1 MANHVQQY
9 WPVLG
14 LDPLRESVSNA
25 VWYTVLADRFRFPD
39 YIIAPEYYL
48 DNGTKVDLVV
58 LDSKGG
64 DLWPVFAMEG
74 KGNPCSDWQFTQ
86 AAAQARPYISQMK
99 RMSNDRRYGM
109 IVAGKQVAILAWSG
123 GNDLQKVICTNLVL
137 DTIKELTAW
146 DIQNSSGALDNI
158 FNAVE
163 ALIRNTAV

>member
-14 LDPLRESVSNA
+14 LNSLRESISNA

-48 DNGTKVDLVV
+48 DDGTKVDLVV
-58 LDSKGG
+58 LERKGD

-74 KGNPCSDWQFTQ
+74 KGNPCSDWEFTQ

-99 RMSNDRRYGM
+99 RMSNGRRYGM
-109 IVAGKQVAILAWSG
+109 IVAGKKVSILAWSG
-123 GNDLQKVICTNLVL
+123 GNDLRKVIGTNLAL
-137 DTIKELTAW
+137 DTTDNLTAW
-146 DIQNSSGALDNI
+146 DIQNNSEALDNI

-163 ALIRNTAV
+163 ALIRNTGV